1 MNAREAMAGAR
12 RITALTGA
20 GVSTESGIPDFRG
33 PDGVWTNDADAGLRS
48 DASAYLADPAV
59 RALAWRSRL
68 HHPMW
73 TAEPNAAHRALVDL
87 ERAGRLRALL
97 TQNVDGLHQ
106 RAGSASAVELHGSL
120 LGTVCLSC
128 GARGTMRDALE
139 RVRDGEE
146 DPDCLACGG
155 VLKSTAVSF
164 GQELDPGVLRAARA
178 AALDCDLMLVAGTS
192 LQVQPAVALV
202 ELAAR
207 AGAVVVICNA
217 EPTPCDGLAAAVVRG
232 PLGQVLPELVAV
244 PVTASDSPVRTWGDP
259 STW

>member
-1 MNAREAMAGAR
+1 MNAREAMARAR

-33 PDGVWTNDADAGLRS
+33 PEGAWTTDADAGRRS
-48 DASAYLADPAV
+48 SLQDYLADPAV
-59 RALAWRSRL
+59 RRLAWRGRL

-106 RAGSASAVELHGSL
+106 RAGSTSVVELHGSL

-128 GARGTMRDALE
+128 GATGTMRDALE
-139 RVRDGEE
+139 RVRAGEE
-146 DPDCLACGG
+146 EPDCPACGG
-155 VLKSTAVSF
+155 ILKSTAVSF
-164 GQELDPGVLRAARA
+164 GQRLDPDVLRAARA

-192 LQVQPAVALV
+192 LQVQPAAGLV

-207 AGAVVVICNA
+207 AGAAVVICNA

-232 PLGQVLPELVAV
+232 PVGGVLPELVAA
-244 PVTASDSPVRTWGDP
+244 PVAAAQRPIRTWGDP